1 MEPTRHRARCAAR
14 LHSAPMADA
23 QISGWD
29 TKYTYNFVRPVTA
42 IRNAANDGNPETEAD
57 AGWTPLL
64 GTPGHPSYMSA
75 HSSISSAAA
84 AVLGDFFCDD
94 SIAFTDTSEVAAG
107 GATITR

>member
-29 TKYTYNFVRPVTA
+29 TKFTYNFVRPVTA
-42 IRNAANDGNPETEAD
+42 IRNAANDGNPDTAAD
-57 AGWTPLL
+57 AAGGPLL

-84 AVLGDFFCDD
+84 TALGNFFGDHA
-94 SIAFTDTSEVAAG
+94 IPFTDTSEVAAG
-107 GATITR
+107 GA